1 MDFYESNVGME
12 NLTQD
17 GDRLKWW
24 RDHEKQFPFL
34 SKVARQVMGVPASSA
49 KSERIFSTGGFMV
62 TKRRNSLGA
71 ARIESL
77 LVLKENKKLVDEF
90 RKKSEKKV
98 NDNNVDAFEKVVI
111 EAEGNPDIPP
121 PRSDLFDE
129 DGANEE
135 EYMFEDSS
143 DDDFEIIIH
152 DKD

>member
-1 MDFYESNVGME
+1 MEFYESNVGME

-49 KSERIFSTGGFMV
+49 KSERVFSTGGFMV

-90 RKKSEKKV
+90 HKKGDV
-98 NDNNVDAFEKVVI
+98 NVTVSDVDAFQAVVV
-111 EAEGNPDIPP
+111 ETEEGPEIPP
-121 PRSDLFDE
+121 PRSALFDE
-129 DGANEE
+129 DAENEME
-135 EYMFEDSS
+135 FYEDSS
-143 DDDFEIIIH
+143 DDDFEVIIH
-152 DKD
+152 DNI